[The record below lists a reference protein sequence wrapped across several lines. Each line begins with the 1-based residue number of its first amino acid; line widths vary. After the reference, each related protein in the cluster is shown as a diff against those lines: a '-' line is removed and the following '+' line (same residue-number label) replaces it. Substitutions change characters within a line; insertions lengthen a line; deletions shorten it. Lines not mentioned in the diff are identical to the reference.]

1 MAFIDSDPK
10 WHFAVSGQHQ
20 LADISVGVG
29 SRVLA
34 APHFFESLQCRV
46 FIVRPR
52 RRAGKN

>member
-10 WHFAVSGQHQ
+10 WHFAVSRQHQ
-20 LADISVGVG
+20 LGDISVGVG

-34 APHFFESLQCRV
+34 APHFSESLQCRV
-46 FIVRPR
+46 FIVRAG